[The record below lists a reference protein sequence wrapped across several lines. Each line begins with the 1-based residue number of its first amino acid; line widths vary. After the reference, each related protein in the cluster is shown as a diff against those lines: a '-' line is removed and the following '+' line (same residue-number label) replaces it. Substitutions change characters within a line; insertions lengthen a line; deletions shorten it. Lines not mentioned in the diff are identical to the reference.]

1 MPQASKDSFS
11 RAIEGLVRK
20 YEADRNTYLSSQYNE
35 AQTRTQFITPMLEAL
50 GWDVRNEA
58 GVPYNLCEVLEE
70 KGETHGRP
78 DYTFRINGQTRFFL
92 EAKSP
97 SDELSSASI
106 LQTKRYAW
114 NSRDIFFAGV
124 CDFEQFRFFDA
135 SLRPDEKRPLDGEA
149 FHLIYNEYALHLDT
163 LWELS
168 RDRVAAGS
176 LDQFLRKDR
185 KSLLQKIP
193 VDKDFLEN
201 LTNWRHDLANA
212 IHSQNPE
219 HHAHALNE
227 IVQRLLDRIIFIRI
241 AEDRKVIDQRQLW
254 DIAGIWE
261 ESGGRRD
268 IMPLLVDLFRD
279 FNTRFNGEIFK
290 PHACEEIKI
299 ESHVLSKII
308 RQLYPPK
315 SNYRFDV
322 IGVELLGSIYER
334 YLGNTLR
341 ITPKRVFIEP
351 KPEVRK
357 AGGVYYTPQYIVDYI
372 VKNTVGKLVEG
383 KTPKEVDKIRI
394 LDPACGS
401 GSFLIGAF
409 QFLIEWYLDYY
420 REHPKESKPG
430 TIFALTRTDEN
441 GNLRLSFSAKS
452 LILRQNLYGVDIDQQ
467 AVEVTMMSLYL
478 KMLEGELGIQIPKQ
492 DKLPE
497 LKYNIR
503 CGNSLIGPDIEKDHP
518 LTLEERQRIN
528 PFDWN
533 SRESGFGDILKSG
546 GFDVVIGNPPYVR
559 QESLSEFKRYFK
571 EHYQSFDG
579 GADLYVYFMEKGVCL
594 LKEGGYYSIIVSS
607 SFLRTTYATPLRK
620 LLKKA
625 TAILRIVDFGG
636 LAVFE
641 NAKDTYVCI
650 PLLSKQPQ
658 PLQVEII
665 KVSSL
670 AFETLSEYVRSVGNF
685 AVLCER
691 LTPEAWSL
699 KTDDEA
705 RVFAKLMSAGIPLD
719 RYAGK
724 KMFYGIKTGLNEAF
738 ELTAPQAKL
747 IQMKFP
753 VSRSL
758 IKPVLGGE
766 DIRRYFITNK
776 EKFWIVIPSGWTV
789 RAMREDKVKG
799 PVSEK
804 EAWAW
809 FSKKHK
815 GLAEHLRQFEARCR
829 QRQDQGEFWWELRP
843 CDYYDYFDAP
853 KMIFPDIAKAPRFH
867 LDLNGFYLANT
878 GYCLGLADK
887 YLLGLLNSRVF
898 WFAISH
904 ISIPFG
910 MRAGRYRYR
919 LIYQYMAKI
928 PIRVVDDSELR
939 EKNSQTKIIGLVE
952 QMLELN
958 DKKQSGKL
966 ASAELQR
973 LEREITETDAQID
986 NLVYE
991 LYGIT
996 DEERKIIEEQS

>member
-1 MPQASKDSFS
+1 MPEATKDSFA
-11 RAIEGLVRK
+11 RVLDGLVRK
-20 YEADRNTYLSSQYNE
+20 YEADRDTYLSSQYNE
-35 AQTRTQFITPMLEAL
+35 AQTRSQFITPLLEAL

-78 DYTFRINGQTRFFL
+78 DYTFRINGQTKFFL
-92 EAKSP
+92 EAKKP
-97 SDELSSASI
+97 SEQLHTDGI
-106 LQTKRYAW
+106 IQTKRYAW

-135 SLRPDEKRPLDGEA
+135 SLRPDDKRPLDGEA
-149 FHLIYNEYALHLDT
+149 FHLIYNEYSSQINK

-201 LTNWRHDLANA
+201 LTTWRHDLANA
-212 IHSQNPE
+212 IHARNPE
-219 HHAHALNE
+219 HDAHALNE

-268 IMPLLVDLFRD
+268 IMPLLVELFRD
-279 FNTRFNGEIFK
+279 FNARFNGEIFK

-299 ESHVLSKII
+299 EGHVLSKII

-409 QFLIEWYLDYY
+409 QFLIDWYLNYY
-420 REHPKESKPG
+420 REHPKEAKLG
-430 TIFALTRTDEN
+430 TIFAMTRTDED
-441 GNLRLSFSAKS
+441 GNLRLSFAAKS
-452 LILRQNLYGVDIDQQ
+452 LVLQHNLYGVDIDQQ

-503 CGNSLIGPDIEKDHP
+503 CGNSLIGPDIEKDKP

-533 SRESGFGDILKSG
+533 SRDKGFGDILRSG
-546 GFDVVIGNPPYVR
+546 GFDAVIANPPYRMLQPHNTTLRV
-559 QESLSEFKRYFK
+559 LSYLREHYVAAEFKMELFHMFLERGASLLGNSRYLS
-571 EHYQSFDG
+571 YIVPTTI
-579 GADLYVYFMEKGVCL
+579 LNNVYAEK
-594 LKEGGYYSIIVSS
+594 
-607 SFLRTTYATPLRK
+607 LRTSLVNECC
-620 LLKKA
+620 
-625 TAILRIVDFGG
+625 IEQI
-636 LAVFE
+636 AV
-641 NAKDTYVCI
+641 A
-650 PLLSKQPQ
+650 
-658 PLQVEII
+658 
-665 KVSSL
+665 
-670 AFETLSEYVRSVGNF
+670 VG
-685 AVLCER
+685 
-691 LTPEAWSL
+691 
-699 KTDDEA
+699 
-705 RVFAKLMSAGIPLD
+705 RVFADADVHTSVLVLRREPTQLKRDAQ
-719 RYAGK
+719 
-724 KMFYGIKTGLNEAF
+724 NV
-738 ELTAPQAKL
+738 LTTERLSPEFCAAP
-747 IQMKFP
+747 
-753 VSRSL
+753 V
-758 IKPVLGGE
+758 
-766 DIRRYFITNK
+766 
-776 EKFWIVIPSGWTV
+776 
-789 RAMREDKVKG
+789 
-799 PVSEK
+799 
-804 EAWAW
+804 
-809 FSKKHK
+809 FSSST
-815 GLAEHLRQFEARCR
+815 RQSTF
-829 QRQDQGEFWWELRP
+829 
-843 CDYYDYFDAP
+843 
-853 KMIFPDIAKAPRFH
+853 
-867 LDLNGFYLANT
+867 
-878 GYCLGLADK
+878 
-887 YLLGLLNSRVF
+887 GLL
-898 WFAISH
+898 
-904 ISIPFG
+904 
-910 MRAGRYRYR
+910 AGRVWN
-919 LIYQYMAKI
+919 IS
-928 PIRVVDDSELR
+928 VSNT
-939 EKNSQTKIIGLVE
+939 NSPL
-952 QMLELN
+952 
-958 DKKQSGKL
+958 
-966 ASAELQR
+966 LQR
-973 LEREITETDAQID
+973 LETESVRLEQIAAINRGLITGDRDKYFAKTKKTKLHVPILSGGDVHRYYTSRPSEFVFFKRPKTAGGCWDEGVHFAPHKLVVRQICEEPTASMLTESLAVTGNIFTVRAGSLELELYLLGILNSGLTSFYWRTMFRDFKASFPQVTIFSLAQLPIHKVDATDPRVRDKMAALVRRMMELNKSKHSDKLAPAELQHLEHQIAETDAEID

-996 DEERKIIEEQS
+996 DEERKIIEGASAS